1 MSLHRSRVA
10 RTVRP
15 STLTDR
21 LVGPTLCEVAMSNE
35 KRPSQGASTRKHDVD
50 ALLADLSL
58 DVKPTELSRKPSTR
72 PLEPKPS
79 STRPDDAQSLLDDL
93 EGLVQRRRSVQRD
106 VKDVNVS
113 PKKQTSTASHTPSPN
128 SRPGLA
134 PVRPMQR
141 SSPTPGIVAAP
152 VRPSPSENVSSLEP
166 KSLENGPAPQEPATA
181 PDESAEP
188 VKDGAWGGWGNLFST
203 ASKLADQA
211 RSEIGRRTAAVV
223 PNMPLDKDAHPEQ
236 QIFDLGN
243 KFAQRV
249 RGFVQQGGL
258 EHIRSNITAAGLR
271 GWNDIVNAVVL
282 PMEAHDSLHI
292 TVSHDMIGY
301 DGIETLAFKV
311 LSRVLS
317 QAELDISVSHDTSV
331 PSQELDPA
339 SERRYNLNAADTREQ
354 GLQHAKEALHRLCDS
369 LPSTTDENDTS
380 ACPVILRIQPFYDQ
394 VLAPGEDDLF
404 TTVAQGKQK
413 QSVGNAHV
421 LFFYV
426 WWVDPKHKLSHVTQ
440 SQAVP
445 SWWMSVSDAENQWVE
460 LVLSDTLENA
470 IATVSQDYI
479 QRRRALFAEA
489 TAAAGAADT

>member
-1 MSLHRSRVA
+1 
-10 RTVRP
+10 
-15 STLTDR
+15 
-21 LVGPTLCEVAMSNE
+21 MSNE
-35 KRPSQGASTRKHDVD
+35 TRPSQGASTRKHDVD

-58 DVKPTELSRKPSTR
+58 DVKPTDASRKPSTR
-72 PLEPKPS
+72 PFEHKPS

-106 VKDVNVS
+106 VKEGQVS
-113 PKKQTSTASHTPSPN
+113 PKKQTSTASHTPSPG

-141 SSPTPGIVAAP
+141 TSPTNKAAAP
-152 VRPSPSENVSSLEP
+152 MRPSPSESVTSLEP
-166 KSLENGPAPQEPATA
+166 KSLENVPAAQEAVTA
-181 PDESAEP
+181 PEESAEP
-188 VKDGAWGGWGNLFST
+188 AKDGAWGGWGNLFST
-203 ASKLADQA
+203 ASKLAEQA
-211 RSEIGRRTAAVV
+211 RSEIGRRTAGVV

-317 QAELDISVSHDTSV
+317 QAELDISVSRDTSV
-331 PSQELDPA
+331 PSKELDPA
-339 SERRYNLNAADTREQ
+339 SERRYDLNAADTRQQ
-354 GLQHAKEALHRLCDS
+354 GLQQAKEALHRLCDNV
-369 LPSTTDENDTS
+369 LSTTDENDTS

-394 VLAPGEDDLF
+394 LLAPGEDDLF
-404 TTVAQGKQK
+404 ATVAQGKQK
-413 QSVGNAHV
+413 QAARNANE

-445 SWWMSVSDAENQWVE
+445 SWWTSVSDAENQWVE

-479 QRRRALFAEA
+479 QSRRALFAEA
-489 TAAAGAADT
+489 TEAAAVAEP

>member
-1 MSLHRSRVA
+1 
-10 RTVRP
+10 
-15 STLTDR
+15 
-21 LVGPTLCEVAMSNE
+21 MSNE
-35 KRPSQGASTRKHDVD
+35 TRPPQGASTRKHDVD

-58 DVKPTELSRKPSTR
+58 DVKLPRVSRKPSAR
-72 PLEPKPS
+72 PFEHKSS

-93 EGLVQRRRSVQRD
+93 EGLVQRRRSLQRD
-106 VKDVNVS
+106 AKEGHES
-113 PKKQTSTASHTPSPN
+113 PSKQASAASHTASPG
-128 SRPGLA
+128 SRPGLD

-141 SSPTPGIVAAP
+141 TS
-152 VRPSPSENVSSLEP
+152 PSPSKAAAPMRPPSSESVSPRDVKTQESTP
-166 KSLENGPAPQEPATA
+166 TAQEPITA
-181 PDESAEP
+181 PETSAEP
-188 VKDGAWGGWGNLFST
+188 AKEGAWGGWGNLFST
-203 ASKLADQA
+203 ASKLAEQA
-211 RSEIGRRTAAVV
+211 RNEIGRRTAGVV

-243 KFAQRV
+243 KVAQRV

-258 EHIRSNITAAGLR
+258 EHIRDNITAAGLR

-292 TVSHDMIGY
+292 TVSHDMVGY

-317 QAELDISVSHDTSV
+317 QAELDISVSRDTSV
-331 PSQELDPA
+331 PSQEPETA
-339 SERRYNLNAADTREQ
+339 SERKYDLYAADTREQ
-354 GLQHAKEALHRLCDS
+354 GLQQAKEALHRLCDS
-369 LPSTTDENDTS
+369 VLSTTDENDTS

-394 VLAPGEDDLF
+394 LLAPGEDDLF
-404 TTVAQGKQK
+404 ATVAQGKQK
-413 QSVGNAHV
+413 EPARGANG

-445 SWWMSVSDAENQWVE
+445 SWWLTVSDAENHWVE

-479 QRRRALFAEA
+479 QSRRALFAKA
-489 TAAAGAADT
+489 TAAASAAEP